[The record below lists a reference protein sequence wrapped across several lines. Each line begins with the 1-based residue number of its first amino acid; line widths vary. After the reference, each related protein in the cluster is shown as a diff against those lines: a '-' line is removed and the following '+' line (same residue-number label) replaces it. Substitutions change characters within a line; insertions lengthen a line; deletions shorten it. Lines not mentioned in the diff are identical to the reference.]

1 MCKKLINFLLIGS
14 VVAVATLLSG
24 CVTNPQ
30 IVRPGTALSTQ
41 TGFNSIFNNSDPCS
55 NNDRNIGIVVGVVIG
70 ALIGY
75 ASHKKKGAFIGAAV
89 GATGGGLLGHMQD
102 QRRCNLYKIAQANH
116 LKFADAII
124 TNKKLGL
131 ASRHT
136 QEASHAGQDMQLQIR
151 RDEFVPGT
159 AQLTP
164 KAEKYFTEFA
174 KQYIPSVIP
183 GTAGRKRIVEQ
194 KVLIVVH
201 SDESSDP
208 RRSARVTQERAHAVA
223 EIFRRT
229 GVPSRDIYYQGA
241 GDTLPIASNATS
253 AGRSENQR
261 VEIVN
266 VPNKSDL
273 RHYLQ
278 LLRQPNGTYFRT
290 ATTTHQPSSHP
301 HKTAIASRPRVRR
314 RYAGYN
320 FGGTPLK
327 LVKVPS
333 INLGAPIAHSAFSI
347 ISEAHAGTLLVV
359 GSCMNDRPRFTTAV
373 RNLATGRGMPVRS
386 YMPGFYGT
394 PWLGG
399 FHGNLVVVLNAYI
412 PRDFGSPV
420 PEPKLV
426 IYKRY
431 RNNRN
436 EKPSYMAHVPV
447 NVYRGEK
454 GTLYRM
460 FVKGPLQCI
469 DLVKTNSPGNAKG
482 RLYYPKNG
490 KTYLAFGAFALYT
503 K

>member
-1 MCKKLINFLLIGS
+1 MRKKPINRLLVGAI
-14 VVAVATLLSG
+14 AAMAMFISG
-24 CVTNPQ
+24 CALNPQ
-30 IVRPGTALSTQ
+30 TGRLGMASSVQ

-55 NNDRNIGIVVGVVIG
+55 NNDRNIGIVVGAVIG

-75 ASHKKKGAFIGAAV
+75 ANHKRKGAFIGAAI
-89 GATGGGLLGHMQD
+89 GATGGGLLGHAQD
-102 QRRCNLYKIAQANH
+102 RHLCNLYKIAKANH

-124 TNKKLGL
+124 TNKKLGM
-131 ASRHT
+131 ASKHT
-136 QEASHAGQDMQLQIR
+136 QGGLHVGQDMQLQIKR
-151 RDEFVPGT
+151 NEFVPGT
-159 AQLTP
+159 TQLTP
-164 KAEKYFTEFA
+164 IAKKYFTEFA
-174 KQYIPSVIP
+174 KQYTPSAMS
-183 GTAGRKRIVEQ
+183 GKDGRRRIVEQ

-208 RRSARVTQERAHAVA
+208 RRSARLTQGRAHAVA
-223 EIFRRT
+223 EIFRRA

-241 GDTLPIASNATS
+241 GNTLPIASNATL
-253 AGRSENQR
+253 AGRSANQR

-273 RHYLQ
+273 RRYLQ

-290 ATTTHQPSSHP
+290 TPTKHQVSPHP
-301 HKTAIASRPRVRR
+301 RKIVSTSRPKARR

-327 LVKVPS
+327 LVKVQS
-333 INLGAPIAHSAFSI
+333 INLGAPIIHSTFSI
-347 ISEAHAGTLLVV
+347 ISEAHAGTLLAV
-359 GSCMNDRPRFTTAV
+359 GSCMNDHPRFATAV
-373 RNLATGRGMPVRS
+373 RNLATGRNLPVRK

-412 PRDFGSPV
+412 PRDFGSPI

-436 EKPSYMAHVPV
+436 EKPSYIAHVSV

-454 GTLYRM
+454 ATLYRM
-460 FVKGPLQCI
+460 FVNGPLRCI
-469 DLVKTNSPGNAKG
+469 DLVKPNYPGNAKG
-482 RLYYPKNG
+482 RLYYTKGG
-490 KTYLAFGAFALYT
+490 KTYLAVGAFALY
-503 K
+503 KK